1 MENFSPMQAIPS
13 TVCLTSYS
21 GGPLEFM
28 ETPLSDLLKQIEA
41 GKLPL
46 QVGRVFHIDEIVLAH
61 ETMDSNLARGKIVV
75 LTG

>member
-1 MENFSPMQAIPS
+1 MDSFEPMQAIPS
-13 TVCLTSYS
+13 TVCLTSYG

-28 ETPLSDLLKQIEA
+28 KTPLNDLLKQIEV

-46 QVGRVFHIDEIVLAH
+46 QVGRVFQIDEIVLAH
-61 ETMDSNLARGKIVV
+61 ETVDNNLARGKIVD